1 MIALLLAGHL
11 LGGAVPSP
19 QPEGVALLWNQALA
33 FDRDGMPM
41 IPVGIAQGRERF
53 EIIVLRRAT
62 LTLGQQE
69 PRQRIVAAGTR
80 LQILLRSGHAAS
92 VGYFVIAETH
102 DVGQREAA
110 ERRLKYWKALGYNKA
125 RLLPLGA
132 QMALSG
138 TAFDNRSLALAVDVA
153 GNQKGAEAMRH
164 KLQTRYKLRSHIDER
179 LLSLPKGQLEV
190 RIDGEVLTADE
201 RIALR
206 FDGDASSKAQFSV
219 LNAFNGKIANYRAEL
234 EIVFDA
240 GGQLAAVAL
249 VRAEEMVAGTVPSE
263 SYASAPIEALKS
275 QAIAAR
281 TELFSK
287 LGHRHGMDPYLLC
300 GKQDCQVYHGRDSR
314 HPRSD
319 RATKATRGAVL
330 FDGTR
335 RDKGGAHPL
344 AHAQYSAICGGHTED
359 NDSVWNQPP
368 SASLRGHP
376 DGILTAPP
384 RGNEAALRRWIED
397 SDAKPWC
404 RISSLTKPKAF
415 AWKRELN
422 SKALRK
428 LEKRLGLGSL
438 LQISVPQ
445 RGVSGRARS
454 LLLKGSKKQV
464 IIEPEL
470 AIRRLLGGL
479 PSALFSLRPRRG
491 KGAVIEAL
499 NFSGRGWGHGVG
511 MCQMGA
517 IGMAEAGYKA
527 DAILK
532 HYYPGGEVRRVY

>member
-11 LGGAVPSP
+11 LGGAVPAP
-19 QPEGVALLWNQALA
+19 QPEGIELLWNQALA
-33 FDRDGMPM
+33 FDSDGMPM

-62 LTLGQQE
+62 LLLGQTK
-69 PRQRIVAAGTR
+69 PRQRIIAAGTR
-80 LQILLRSGHAAS
+80 LQVLLRSGHAAQ
-92 VGYFVIAETH
+92 VGYFVVAETH
-102 DVGQREAA
+102 DVGKREAA
-110 ERRLKYWKALGYNKA
+110 ERRLKYWKALGYTRA

-138 TAFDNRSLALAVDVA
+138 TGFDNRALALAVDVA
-153 GNQKGAEAMRH
+153 SNPKAAEAMRR
-164 KLQTRYKLRSHIDER
+164 KLQTRYRLRSHIDER

-190 RIDGEVLTADE
+190 HVDGKVLKADE

-206 FDGDASSKAQFSV
+206 FQEDTLARAQFSV
-219 LNAFNGKIANYRAEL
+219 LNAFDGHLANYRAEL

-263 SYASAPIEALKS
+263 SYASAPIESLKS

-319 RATKATRGAVL
+319 RATKATRGELL
-330 FDGTR
+330 FDATR
-335 RDKGGAHPL
+335 HDKSGAHPL

-359 NDSVWNQPP
+359 NDSVWNQRP
-368 SASLRGHP
+368 SALLRGHP
-376 DGILTAPP
+376 DGVLSAPP
-384 RGNEAALRRWIED
+384 RSNEAALRRWIED
-397 SDAKPWC
+397 ANAKPWC
-404 RISSLTKPKAF
+404 RISSLTEPKAF
-415 AWKRELN
+415 AWKRELK
-422 SKALRK
+422 SKALRA

-438 LQISVPQ
+438 LQVSVPE

-464 IIEPEL
+464 IVEPEL
-470 AIRRLLGGL
+470 AIRRLFGNL

-499 NFSGRGWGHGVG
+499 SFSGRGWGHGVG

-527 DAILK
+527 EAILK